1 MELKFID
8 GVSRNFFFLLAFSMT
23 RRDLYSFWFY
33 RQNIPVW
40 LWLMSGVMTG
50 DSDVRWHGVM
60 TRSNDRVMTGV
71 ICGDMGHGNMQ
82 HWHCFLNAR
91 ISWLHWTGNIWSLPT
106 VLLLQCLARG
116 DAEAG
121 EAGEVWCESDT
132 VHTEGRGAS
141 SQPRDKCLMESFTS
155 RDARSGG
162 ILKLLL
168 LS

>member
-1 MELKFID
+1 M
-8 GVSRNFFFLLAFSMT
+8 VSAGIFFFCWHSQW
-23 RRDLYSFWFY
+23 RGVIY
-33 RQNIPVW
+33 IH
-40 LWLMSGVMTG
+40 SGFIGKIFPSGCGWCQEGWQGTPMWDDTVSWQGLMTG
-50 DSDVRWHGVM
+50 WWQGD
-60 TRSNDRVMTGV
+60 DR
-71 ICGDMGHGNMQ
+71 GDLWWHGNMQ

-91 ISWLHWTGNIWSLPT
+91 ISWSHWTGNIWSLPT